1 MTLRGGAEHNRVV
14 GGRERPPSN
23 AVAASSSQ
31 SYVAAEGADMTLKQA
46 RRRFPLVPDEI
57 LRWAVE
63 NINDVQALERGL
75 FRLEQAKRLQLK
87 YAS

>member
-1 MTLRGGAEHNRVV
+1 MTFRGGAEQNRMV
-14 GGRERPPSN
+14 GGTERPPSFV
-23 AVAASSSQ
+23 AAASSQ
-31 SYVAAEGADMTLKQA
+31 PYIAAEGAVMTLKQA
-46 RRRFPLVPDEI
+46 RKRFPLVPDEI